1 MWSRFPVSHL
11 TDAIETRPDVHGML
25 IVRTP
30 VTAADRMG
38 ATDSNCTRITSID
51 VYDAFGYR
59 GCGREEHSGENAPVP
74 PDDLVEELADNRAAQ
89 LSRFSH

>member
-1 MWSRFPVSHL
+1 M
-11 TDAIETRPDVHGML
+11 M

-59 GCGREEHSGENAPVP
+59 GCGREEHSGENAPVDP
-74 PDDLVEELADNRAAQ
+74 VDLFDELADNRAAQ
-89 LSRFSH
+89 ISRLEH

>member
-1 MWSRFPVSHL
+1 
-11 TDAIETRPDVHGML
+11 ML

-30 VTAADRMG
+30 ITAADRQG

-59 GCGREEHSGENAPVP
+59 GCGREEHSGENTPGTP
-74 PDDLVEELADNRAAQ
+74 EDLLAELADNRASQ
-89 LSRFSH
+89 LGRSWH